1 MRGLTFLLIALLA
14 ACATHTG
21 RQGNTGVQALPET
34 EFGITRNLIYS
45 PVGWPEQLRA
55 DVYQPQG
62 PGPFPA
68 VLVVHGGGWE
78 GRSPEDMAGISE
90 RLASQGFVAVNIA
103 YRFAPAYQFPAQLH
117 DVQQAMHW
125 IQRNAQDYH
134 IDRTRVAALG
144 YSAGAHLVSLLGVVA
159 GGGGELDRPHGG
171 PETRPYAVV
180 AGGTPSDLRKFTG
193 GTLVPQFLGGTIEQ
207 IPETFAA
214 ASPVVHVHEG
224 APPFFLYHGGAD
236 LLVSD
241 DHATDFRDRLTE
253 AGVYTELYMLKWRG
267 HLTAFATS
275 GSAIEE
281 AMQFLLRVKD

>member
-1 MRGLTFLLIALLA
+1 MRGITFLMVVFLA
-14 ACATHTG
+14 ACATHAGKDADAAT
-21 RQGNTGVQALPET
+21 QALPET
-34 EFGITRNLIYS
+34 EFRVVRNLTYS
-45 PVGWPEQLRA
+45 PAGWPEELRA
-55 DVYQPQG
+55 DVYQPHG
-62 PGPFPA
+62 SGPFPA

-78 GRSPEDMAGISE
+78 RRSPEDMAGISE
-90 RLASQGFVAVNIA
+90 RLASQGFVAVNIS

-125 IQRNAQDYH
+125 IQRNAQDYN
-134 IDRTRVAALG
+134 IDRSQVAALG

-159 GGGGELDRPHGG
+159 GSGGELDRPYGG
-171 PETRPYAVV
+171 PETKPYAVV

-193 GTLVPQFLGGTIEQ
+193 GTLVPQFLGGTIDQ

-214 ASPVVHVHEG
+214 ASPVVHVHNG
-224 APPFFLYHGGAD
+224 APPFFLYHGAAD

-241 DHATDFRDRLTE
+241 DHATDFRARLDQ
-253 AGVYTELYMLKWRG
+253 AGVYTELYLMRWRG

-275 GSAIEE
+275 GSAIDE